1 MRWRASDVATAV
13 GGELRGADV
22 QVDGASIDSRSIRPG
37 QLFVPIVGDR
47 DGHDFVDA
55 ARAAGAAAHLTARG
69 GGEPEPVIV
78 VADPALALLDL
89 GRLARTGLPDRV
101 VGVTGSVGKTTT
113 KELLRT
119 VLERRYRT
127 AASERSFNNELGV
140 PLTLANAP
148 TATEAAVIEMGAR
161 DRGHIALLCDVARP
175 TIGVVTVVA
184 GAHLEVFGSID
195 DVARAKGELIEAL
208 PSDGTAVLNADDE
221 RVAAMAARST
231 APVRTFGLTSGDV
244 RAEAITLDDEVR
256 PSFRLVSDTG
266 AVEVRLGLHG
276 HHQVTNALAAATAAL
291 AAGCTLDDVV
301 AGLAAAQSPGLRMD
315 LRRAASGALVL
326 DDSYNANPTSMT
338 SALDAL
344 VALPARRRVA
354 VLGVMAELG
363 TGSASAHREIGARAE
378 ELGLEVISVAA
389 PDYGVT
395 DAADID
401 EVIDRL
407 GALGEGDVV
416 LVKGSRVAGLEAL
429 AAALVAG

>member
-1 MRWRASDVATAV
+1 M
-13 GGELRGADV
+13 AD
-22 QVDGASIDSRSIRPG
+22 
-37 QLFVPIVGDR
+37 
-47 DGHDFVDA
+47 
-55 ARAAGAAAHLTARG
+55 T
-69 GGEPEPVIV
+69 
-78 VADPALALLDL
+78 ALALLDL
-89 GRLARTGLPDRV
+89 GRLARTDLPDRV
-101 VGVTGSVGKTTT
+101 IGVTGSVGKTTT
-113 KELLRT
+113 KDLLRT
-119 VLERRYRT
+119 ILERRYRT
-127 AASERSFNNELGV
+127 SASERSFNNELGV

-148 TATEAAVIEMGAR
+148 AGTEAAVIEMGAR

-208 PSDGTAVLNADDE
+208 PTDGTAVLNADDE
-221 RVAAMAARST
+221 RVAGMAARSA

-256 PSFRLVSDTG
+256 PSFRMVSDAGT
-266 AVEVRLGLHG
+266 VEVRLGLHG
-276 HHQVTNALAAATAAL
+276 RHQVTNALAAATASL

-326 DDSYNANPTSMT
+326 DDSYNANPTSMA

-363 TGSASAHREIGARAE
+363 AGSASAHREIGARAQG
-378 ELGLEVISVAA
+378 LGTRGDRGGCARVRGRRRRRPRRGDRAA
-389 PDYGVT
+389 R
-395 DAADID
+395 AA
-401 EVIDRL
+401 R
-407 GALGEGDVV
+407 
-416 LVKGSRVAGLEAL
+416 
-429 AAALVAG
+429 